1 MWSRFLAAA
10 CVSLALTP
18 SAFAV
23 AVASSDAYSSLR
35 VLAGGGL
42 GIFITS
48 GGSVSIIDEVGV
60 GNGSTVAST
69 VTSGDAALISITDA
83 SASAPPFSLASA
95 TLLNGVRIHLSNE
108 GPDAA
113 AAAFKLSFFWDL
125 DVAVDDPATELAE
138 ASAFFHL
145 TGVDDEGEVLK
156 VDGVTMSDY
165 LVESIVTAGIP
176 GGSLSS
182 ADLDIVEV
190 DFTVTVPAETSIVF
204 SWITDSRSKAI
215 ANAVPEPA
223 SVGLAGLA
231 LAGLGL
237 RRRRA

>member
-113 AAAFKLSFFWDL
+113 AAAFLLALRAFARSREIVI
-125 DVAVDDPATELAE
+125 VALVFLGEGSGRPDHAGRGRQIERCPGDHHGHRQRQRATEPV
-138 ASAFFHL
+138 SP
-145 TGVDDEGEVLK
+145 GR
-156 VDGVTMSDY
+156 
-165 LVESIVTAGIP
+165 AG
-176 GGSLSS
+176 
-182 ADLDIVEV
+182 
-190 DFTVTVPAETSIVF
+190 
-204 SWITDSRSKAI
+204 
-215 ANAVPEPA
+215 
-223 SVGLAGLA
+223 
-231 LAGLGL
+231 
-237 RRRRA
+237 RRDAQHMLNPMKQ